1 MNEQYDWQTRDDAD
15 TLRRYQEIKSD
26 PARFAKAQEFIAD
39 SVDKEIAVLT
49 DKPISP
55 ASTAPSRRKN
65 RATIGNLPIFPEKMR

>member
-1 MNEQYDWQTRDDAD
+1 MFDETRFNWQNREDAE
-15 TLRRYQEIKSD
+15 TLKRYQEIKSD

-55 ASTAPSRRKN
+55 ASSAPSRRKN
-65 RATIGNLPIFPEKMR
+65 RATIGTLPVPR